1 MLLEASNSKTP
12 LLFRYPGGKHY
23 AIKILRPFWEA
34 VDHQEFREPFAGGAS
49 VFFNKPKVAK
59 NWLNDLDKELIT
71 TMKQI
76 SDPSSRRKLAK
87 RFGSEIANPQRWR
100 EVMDLEPKTE
110 LEVAYK
116 YFYLNRTSFSGKLVS
131 AAWGYRDKRSLP
143 PERWHERILPCGEKL
158 ESVRFTSWDFE
169 KVISAPSK
177 NETLMFVDPPYFL
190 PSKKKH
196 YRHGFTQ
203 DDHVR
208 LADNLK
214 ETDHRFF
221 LTYEDTPEVRKL
233 YKWANIYPV
242 NFFYR
247 VGDSGTQGGV
257 RKQGF
262 ELVITN
268 YKMSGYKH
276 G

>member
-1 MLLEASNSKTP
+1 MLLEASSSKTP

-34 VDHQEFREPFAGGAS
+34 VDHQEFREPFVGGAS

-71 TMKQI
+71 SMKQI
-76 SDPSSRRKLAK
+76 SDPSSRKKLAR
-87 RFGSEIANPQRWR
+87 RFESEIANPQRWR
-100 EVMDLEPKTE
+100 EVMNLEPKTD
-110 LEVAYK
+110 LEVAHK

-131 AAWGYRDKRSLP
+131 AAWGYREKRSLP
-143 PERWHERILPCGEKL
+143 PARWHERIIPCGEKL

-214 ETDHRFF
+214 ETDHHFF
-221 LTYEDTPEVRKL
+221 LTYEDAPEVRKL

>member
-1 MLLEASNSKTP
+1 MLLEEEATKTP

-23 AIKILRPFWEA
+23 AMKILRPFWEA
-34 VDHQEFREPFAGGAS
+34 VEHEEYREPFAGGAS
-49 VFFNKPKVAK
+49 VFFNKPKVTK
-59 NWLNDLDKELIT
+59 NWLNDLDDELII
-71 TMKQI
+71 TMKLI
-76 SDPSSRRKLAK
+76 SDPTSRKKLIK
-87 RFGSEIANPQRWR
+87 RYEDEVANPVRWR
-100 EVMDLEPKTE
+100 EVMDFSPKTE
-110 LEVAYK
+110 LDTAFK

-143 PERWHERILPCGEKL
+143 PHRWSERIAPCGEKL
-158 ESVRFTSWDFE
+158 EGVKFTHVDFE

-177 NETLMFVDPPYFL
+177 LQTLMFVDPPYFL
-190 PSKKKH
+190 PPKKKH
-196 YRHGFTQ
+196 YRHGFHPE
-203 DDHVR
+203 DHER
-208 LADNLK
+208 LADCLSATEHN
-214 ETDHRFF
+214 FF

-257 RKQGF
+257 RRQGF

-268 YKMSGYKH
+268 YKVKGLRSA
-276 G
+276 

>member
-1 MLLEASNSKTP
+1 MLLEVSESKTP

-34 VDHQEFREPFAGGAS
+34 IEHQEFREPFAGGAS
-49 VFFNKPKVAK
+49 VFFNKPKVEK

-76 SDPSSRRKLAK
+76 SDPVARKKLAR
-87 RFGSEIANPQRWR
+87 RFESEKANPARWR
-100 EVMDLEPKTE
+100 EVMDLTPKSD

-131 AAWGYRDKRSLP
+131 AAWGYREKRSLP

-158 ESVRFTSWDFE
+158 EDVRFTNWDFE
-169 KVISAPSK
+169 KVINAPSK
-177 NETLMFVDPPYFL
+177 NQTLMFIDPPYFL

-196 YRHGFTQ
+196 YRHGFTPE
-203 DDHVR
+203 DHIR
-208 LADNLK
+208 LAEALK
-214 ETDHRFF
+214 KTDHYFF

>member
-1 MLLEASNSKTP
+1 
-12 LLFRYPGGKHY
+12 
-23 AIKILRPFWEA
+23 
-34 VDHQEFREPFAGGAS
+34 
-49 VFFNKPKVAK
+49 
-59 NWLNDLDKELIT
+59 
-71 TMKQI
+71 MKQI
-76 SDPSSRRKLAK
+76 SDPSSRKKLAR
-87 RFGSEIANPQRWR
+87 RFESEIANPQRWR
-100 EVMDLEPKTE
+100 EVMNLEPKTD

-131 AAWGYRDKRSLP
+131 AAWGYREKRSLP
-143 PERWHERILPCGEKL
+143 PARWHERIIPCGEKL

-214 ETDHRFF
+214 ETDHHFF

-233 YKWANIYPV
+233 YKWANIDPV

>member
-1 MLLEASNSKTP
+1 MLLETSESKVP

-34 VDHQEFREPFAGGAS
+34 VEHQEFREPFAGGAS
-49 VFFNKPKVAK
+49 VFFNKPKVEK

-71 TMKQI
+71 TMKQA
-76 SDPSSRRKLAK
+76 SNPSTRKKFARR
-87 RFGSEIANPQRWR
+87 FECEVANPRRWR
-100 EVMDLEPKTE
+100 EVMDSEPKTD

-131 AAWGYRDKRSLP
+131 AAWGYREKRSLP
-143 PERWHERILPCGEKL
+143 PERWHERIVPCGEKL
-158 ESVRFTSWDFE
+158 ENVRFTSWDFE
-169 KVISAPSK
+169 KVIIAPSK
-177 NETLMFVDPPYFL
+177 YDTLMFVDPPYFL

-196 YRHGFTQ
+196 YRHGLTL

-208 LADNLK
+208 LAYALK
-214 ETDHRFF
+214 ETEHRFF
-221 LTYEDTPEVRKL
+221 LTYEDSPEVRKL

-247 VGDSGTQGGV
+247 VGDSKTQGGV

-268 YKMSGYKH
+268 YKMSGYNR

>member
-1 MLLEASNSKTP
+1 MLPEASESKTP

-49 VFFNKPKVAK
+49 VFFNKPKVAR

-76 SDPSSRRKLAK
+76 SDPSSKKKLAR
-87 RFGSEIANPQRWR
+87 RFESEIANPQRWR
-100 EVMDLEPKTE
+100 EVMDLEPKTD

-131 AAWGYRDKRSLP
+131 AAWGYREKRSLP

-158 ESVRFTSWDFE
+158 ENVRFTSWDFE

-196 YRHGFTQ
+196 YRHGFTL
-203 DDHVR
+203 DDHIR
-208 LADNLK
+208 LADALK
-214 ETDHRFF
+214 ETDHHFF